1 MKEELK
7 QIQDEN
13 AKLKAEKKATL
24 ADLEKIH
31 TEADAEVRKNRRE
44 EKNDTAK
51 LRRELTLKEAEK
63 TSAMGEVRRPCA
75 LMLLRRRCSFV
86 HTTGLLRCF

>member
-44 EKNDTAK
+44 
-51 LRRELTLKEAEK
+51 
-63 TSAMGEVRRPCA
+63 
-75 LMLLRRRCSFV
+75 
-86 HTTGLLRCF
+86 